1 MRGYFVLWVCLK
13 IGYPQSCDLSL
24 CSLLECIFWGTAC
37 FNQFC
42 EFQLQ
47 DVRVSICRYWDSR
60 KCFNGM
66 SCPFAHSESELREQ
80 PVLQATGLCYD
91 FASGH
96 CRRGQACHFAHGQH
110 ELRSLPRAQRA
121 SVSLVVAPQAPQNTN
136 LHSMVKQLHQVE
148 EMLGRMMLEVQM
160 LHLAVA
166 PDRDDPWA
174 STANCKHFIQLLSH
188 FDGQWST
195 KCIDRTEIS
204 NRGTKHVAL
213 RVLISSL
220 YSMPRLEMS
229 VAKGQV
235 LLSRLGSELM
245 RSTALPF

>member
-1 MRGYFVLWVCLK
+1 MHF
-13 IGYPQSCDLSL
+13 
-24 CSLLECIFWGTAC
+24 FWAAC

-91 FASGH
+91 FARSGH

-110 ELRSLPRAQRA
+110 ELRSLPRASQRA
-121 SVSLVVAPQAPQNTN
+121 SVSLVVAPQTPQNTN

-148 EMLGRMMLEVQM
+148 EMVGRMMREVQM
-160 LHLAVA
+160 VHLALA
-166 PDRDDPWA
+166 PDRGFPWA
-174 STANCKHFIQLLSH
+174 STATASTSSISCYPTLMASGAPSAST
-188 FDGQWST
+188 GQ
-195 KCIDRTEIS
+195 K
-204 NRGTKHVAL
+204 
-213 RVLISSL
+213 SSIKAR
-220 YSMPRLEMS
+220 SMWL
-229 VAKGQV
+229 
-235 LLSRLGSELM
+235 
-245 RSTALPF
+245 

>member
-1 MRGYFVLWVCLK
+1 MHF
-13 IGYPQSCDLSL
+13 
-24 CSLLECIFWGTAC
+24 FGTAC

-91 FASGH
+91 FARSGH

-174 STANCKHFIQLLSH
+174 STATASTSSSCYPTLMASGVPSAST
-188 FDGQWST
+188 GQRSP
-195 KCIDRTEIS
+195 IEAR
-204 NRGTKHVAL
+204 
-213 RVLISSL
+213 
-220 YSMPRLEMS
+220 SMWL
-229 VAKGQV
+229 
-235 LLSRLGSELM
+235 
-245 RSTALPF
+245 